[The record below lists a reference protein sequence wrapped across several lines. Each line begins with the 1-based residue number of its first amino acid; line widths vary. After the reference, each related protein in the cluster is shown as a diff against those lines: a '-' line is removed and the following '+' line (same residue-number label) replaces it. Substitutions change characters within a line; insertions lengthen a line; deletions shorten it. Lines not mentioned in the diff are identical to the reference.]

1 MEGKRMGYVTENT
14 IDKRLARVKAAINL
28 KEGDRVPFAPK
39 VSNVYAQAGGISLYE
54 LYHDYRNMKQGVIN
68 FLKRYE
74 PDLYWQTAA
83 YPGNVLEVLGTTSVK
98 WPGATCGIPR
108 DKGHQIVNEEVMLQ
122 EEYDEFLRNPSEFF
136 MQKVFPRKNSKI
148 AGLSKI
154 SFSNVIEF
162 GHFASMAAFAD
173 PEVRA
178 ALLTLM
184 FAGEESAKWLAA
196 CGELAEVALDMQT
209 PLCCIVGQPTP
220 YDMLADNLRGFV
232 DLPMDVIEVPDKV
245 LAAIDVMTDF
255 ALKGV
260 HAIKAQGMQYVFMPL
275 HGGTDDFMSN
285 DTYGKFYWPS
295 LKRVIEEIVKLD
307 MTPYIFLEGKY
318 SSRYEII
325 RDVPPGKC
333 IYMFEQ
339 VDIAEAKRKLAD
351 VVCVAGNLPSSL
363 LIYGDKRQVIDETK
377 RMLDACAPGG
387 GFIMDCSI
395 VLDHYNEENMDAWLQ
410 TTLDYGK
417 Y

>member
-1 MEGKRMGYVTENT
+1 MDYITDNT
-14 IDKRLARVKAAINL
+14 IDKREARVKAAIAL

-39 VSNVYAQAGGISLYE
+39 IGSAYAQAGGISQYE
-54 LYHDYRNMKQGVIN
+54 LYNDYRNMKQGIIN
-68 FLKRYE
+68 FLKSYE

-83 YPGNVLEVLGTTSVK
+83 YPANVLEVLGTTAIR
-98 WPGATCGIPR
+98 WPGATCGIPLN
-108 DKGHQIVNEEVMLQ
+108 KGHQIVDKSYMLQ
-122 EEYDEFLRNPSEFF
+122 EEYDEFLRNPAEFL
-136 MQKVFPRKNSKI
+136 MQKVFPRKSAKL

-162 GHFASMAAFAD
+162 GHFASMAPFAD

-184 FAGEESAKWLAA
+184 FAGEEVVKWLSA
-196 CGELAEVALDMQT
+196 CGQLAETALEMQT
-209 PLCCIVGQPTP
+209 PLGCILGQPTP

-245 LAAIDVMTDF
+245 LAAIEVMTDF

-260 HAIKAQGMQYVFMPL
+260 HGIKAQGLQYVFMPL

-285 DTYGKFYWPS
+285 ETYAKFYWPS
-295 LKRVIEEIVKLD
+295 LKRVIEEIIKLE

-318 SSRYEII
+318 NNRFDII
-325 RDVPPGKC
+325 RDVPAGKC

-339 VDIAEAKRKLAD
+339 VDIAKAKRALAD
-351 VVCVAGNLPSSL
+351 TVCITGNIPSSL
-363 LIYGDKRQVIDETK
+363 LIYGNKQQVIDETK
-377 RMLDACAPGG
+377 RMIEDCAPGG

-395 VLDHYNEENMDAWLQ
+395 VLDHYNEENMEAWRR
-410 TTLDYGK
+410 TTLDYGE